1 MKKRNTFV
9 PKVRLCLNVRNKTIM
24 VTKMNE
30 FSNINIT
37 PLQTLRKTSLFSLLP
52 LIFGKGNTDFHKIIS
67 FCKISNV
74 KSKRKQLE

>member
-1 MKKRNTFV
+1 
-9 PKVRLCLNVRNKTIM
+9 M

-30 FSNINIT
+30 FSTINIT

-52 LIFGKGNTDFHKIIS
+52 PIFGKGNTDFHKIIS

-74 KSKRKQLE
+74 

>member
-9 PKVRLCLNVRNKTIM
+9 PKVRLCLNVRNKKIM

-30 FSNINIT
+30 FSTINIT

-74 KSKRKQLE
+74 KSKRKKME

>member
-1 MKKRNTFV
+1 
-9 PKVRLCLNVRNKTIM
+9 M

-30 FSNINIT
+30 FSTINIT

-52 LIFGKGNTDFHKIIS
+52 PIFGKGNTDFHKIIS

-74 KSKRKQLE
+74 KSKRKELE